1 MAASGSKIA
10 IYGAIAG
17 NFAISVTKFIAAAIT
32 GSSAML
38 SEGIHSVVDT
48 GNGALLLLGIRL
60 SQRPA
65 DEEHPFGYGLDLY
78 FWTLIVAVLIFG
90 IGGGVSFYEGV
101 RHVQHPGELQD
112 PTANYIVL
120 GLAII
125 FEGAAWWLALKGFL
139 QSKHEDQGVWQAI
152 RHSKDPTTFAVLFE
166 DSAAMLGL
174 VVAFLGIY
182 FGHLLEMP
190 VLDGVASIVI
200 GLILMGVALLLIRET
215 RGLLIGESADP
226 ETVLSV
232 REIATTDPAVQ
243 RVRRPMTLHFGPDTV
258 LLALDVQFRDELS
271 ADDVEVAV
279 DRLEETIRGRHPQ
292 IKHIY
297 LEADSISSGKERRGK
312 SGPQ

>member
-1 MAASGSKIA
+1 
-10 IYGAIAG
+10 
-17 NFAISVTKFIAAAIT
+17 
-32 GSSAML
+32 ML

-65 DEEHPFGYGLDLY
+65 DDEHPFGYGLDLY

-90 IGGGVSFYEGV
+90 IGGGVSFYEGIQ
-101 RHVQHPGELQD
+101 HVMHPGELQD

-120 GLAII
+120 GLAIV

-139 QSKHEDQGVWQAI
+139 QAKNQDHGVWQAI

-182 FGHLLEMP
+182 FGHLFEMP

-226 ETVLSV
+226 ATEANV
-232 REIATTDPAVQ
+232 REIATADPAVQ
-243 RVRRPMTLHFGPDTV
+243 RVRKPLTLHFGPETI
-258 LLALDVQFRDELS
+258 LLALDVHFHDELS
-271 ADDVEVAV
+271 ADDVEIAI
-279 DRLEETIRGRHPQ
+279 DRLEATIRAQHPQ
-292 IKHIY
+292 IKHIF
-297 LEADSISSGKERRGK
+297 LEADSISAGAERRRK
-312 SGPQ
+312 PETP

>member
-17 NFAISVTKFIAAAIT
+17 NGAIAVTKFIAAGIT

-65 DEEHPFGYGLDLY
+65 DDEHPFGYGLDLY

-90 IGGGVSFYEGV
+90 IGGGVSFYEGIQ
-101 RHVQHPGELQD
+101 HVMHPGELQD

-120 GLAII
+120 GLAIV

-139 QSKHEDQGVWQAI
+139 QAKNKDHGVWQAI

-182 FGHLLEMP
+182 FGHLFEMP
-190 VLDGVASIVI
+190 VLDGVASIII

-226 ETVLSV
+226 TTVANV
-232 REIATTDPAVQ
+232 RQIATNDPAVQ
-243 RVRRPMTLHFGPDTV
+243 RVRKPLTLHFGPETI
-258 LLALDVQFRDELS
+258 LLALDVHFHDELS
-271 ADDVEVAV
+271 ADDVETAI
-279 DRLEETIRGRHPQ
+279 DRLEEAIRAQHPQ
-292 IKHIY
+292 IKHIF
-297 LEADSISSGKERRGK
+297 LEADSISAGAERRRK
-312 SGPQ
+312 S